1 MTVNVI
7 TFHRWLFSSE
17 FQDSHGGE
25 SWKNSLELQEAVK
38 NAEVRIQRVVRRRE
52 REKIGFST
60 LFYPNFKEIS
70 ENMSVEK
77 INKCQEAIE
86 IP

>member
-1 MTVNVI
+1 MQKLGV
-7 TFHRWLFSSE
+7 RESS
-17 FQDSHGGE
+17 DGE
-25 SWKNSLELQEAVK
+25 K
-38 NAEVRIQRVVRRRE
+38 E

-60 LFYPNFKEIS
+60 FFTPKFKEIS

>member
-1 MTVNVI
+1 M
-7 TFHRWLFSSE
+7 
-17 FQDSHGGE
+17 G
-25 SWKNSLELQEAVK
+25 KNSLELKEAVK

-52 REKIGFST
+52 RERKKRFST
-60 LFYPNFKEIS
+60 FSYPNFKEIS

-86 IP
+86 SP